1 LIRVEWFSLRSITWK
16 EDIVVSPKEAA
27 DTVLTNQRA
36 RRKNEDF
43 TVNNKRP
50 GVSTLGLF
58 FCKNYWKF
66 QQKTVY
72 L

>member
-1 LIRVEWFSLRSITWK
+1 VANLVGIALLIQNIRKETRILIRRSK
-16 EDIVVSPKEAA
+16 RS
-27 DTVLTNQRA
+27 
-36 RRKNEDF
+36 F

-58 FCKNYWKF
+58 FVKKYWKSH
-66 QQKTVY
+66 QKMVY